1 MTNREKIIHYYT
13 DDQDVLFADGLDD
26 AIIGFDDNNHRVVY
40 SKQKCVEVLVSEG
53 EIEED
58 AISYLEYNTFYAY
71 VGEKTPIFI
80 DDLSYD

>member
-1 MTNREKIIHYYT
+1 MTNKEKIIHYYT
-13 DDQDVLFADGLDD
+13 DDEDALFADGLDD
-26 AIIGFDDNNHRVVY
+26 AIIGFDDDNHRVVY

-53 EIEED
+53 ETEED